1 MPRLSTWFIKASL
14 IYLATGF
21 TLGALMLANKGLR
34 FSPLAWRLLPVHI
47 ELLLTGWI
55 VQLAMGVAF
64 WILPRFQSSRGDVR
78 PAWAAFAL
86 LNGGLLL
93 VAAGTLLGAPG
104 WIALAGRLAE
114 VAAVAAFA
122 LNAWPRVK
130 PIGV

>member
-34 FSPLAWRLLPVHI
+34 LDPAFWRLLPVHI

-114 VAAVAAFA
+114 VAAVAVFT
-122 LNAWPRVK
+122 
-130 PIGV
+130 